1 MDLGSNR
8 VVSHDRIR
16 PLSFGAK
23 QEIHKAV
30 FKHAETHG
38 RNSLHADVV
47 VATRFAIDACLD
59 KLLGFLG
66 GAHDSSQIGHGPE
79 KT

>member
-1 MDLGSNR
+1 MSCPMIGSGPFPLGQSR
-8 VVSHDRIR
+8 KFIKWS
-16 PLSFGAK
+16 
-23 QEIHKAV
+23 
-30 FKHAETHG
+30 FKHAETYG

-66 GAHDSSQIGHGPE
+66 GAHDSSQIGHEPE